1 MRKNLTKSP
10 SLSVLH
16 ISSLDL
22 KRLRRY
28 AKKKKKEY
36 VCWLAYFT
44 RKVLG
49 IHFLS
54 VYFTFDRDIGFL
66 VFVCIAEGGRSCSE
80 GPRWSRSAVTRV
92 CEELPSMVKGSGMH
106 TASVAVIISRY
117 LGKSSHFLSIKS
129 REMDTCPLGKKALS
143 RNKPHLEQ

>member
-1 MRKNLTKSP
+1 MR
-10 SLSVLH
+10 
-16 ISSLDL
+16 
-22 KRLRRY
+22 R
-28 AKKKKKEY
+28 KKKEY
-36 VCWLAYFT
+36 ICWLAYFT

-54 VYFTFDRDIGFL
+54 VYFTFDRDTGSL
-66 VFVCIAEGGRSCSE
+66 VFGCIDEGSRSCSE
-80 GPRWSRSAVTRV
+80 GPRWSRSAVIRV
-92 CEELPSMVKGSGMH
+92 CEELLSMAKGSGMH
-106 TASVAVIISRY
+106 TTSAGVIISRY